1 MILETTAQDYTDLLN
16 GRPPRGLVMTTTPL
30 GSPEVLKM
38 LADVADTVRAQWS
51 PASWLIVEE
60 GVLVGLCCVT
70 RPPVAGVIDIGYGIA
85 KDRHG
90 CGFASRAIEDVVEWA
105 CAHPAVVGIS
115 AETGVN
121 NIASQRVLERAGFLR
136 TGERFDDEDGALFC
150 WYRQTCP

>member
-1 MILETTAQDYTDLLN
+1 MILETTAQDYVDLLN
-16 GRPPRGLVMTTTPL
+16 GRPPRGLVTTPTPL
-30 GSPEVLKM
+30 GPPEMLQM
-38 LADVADTVRAQWS
+38 LANVAETVRAQWS

-90 CGFASRAIEDVVEWA
+90 RGLASRAIKDIVEWA
-105 CAHPAVVGIS
+105 SAHPTVAGIS

-136 TGERFDDEDGALFC
+136 TGERVDDEDGALFC
-150 WYRQTCP
+150 WYRQTLP